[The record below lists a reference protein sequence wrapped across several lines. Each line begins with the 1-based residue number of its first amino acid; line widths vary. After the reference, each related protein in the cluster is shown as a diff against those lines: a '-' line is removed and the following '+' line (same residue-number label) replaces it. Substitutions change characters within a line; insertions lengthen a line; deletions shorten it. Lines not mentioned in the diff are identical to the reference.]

1 MINGGS
7 DTTVLNN
14 VFFYDKTMRE
24 GQPIRSL
31 EKRSLD
37 TLISQLFSR
46 IGGEVRIVGPGGAL
60 TALDERYM
68 GLLKQLLLES
78 FPGIPDDLLGTVRD
92 DLIVVARA
100 TEDASTLV
108 SFTPS
113 TLRLSRDHA
122 HKAEELSAKYSRLLN
137 VDIQPTRYLDTD
149 LEDARLVF
157 GEELFVNRSIKG
169 WVRLSLYFARLCA
182 SMEALR
188 GESGLKQ
195 GEVSHSGRE
204 THLIPAEFASRL
216 GEEMQLS

>member
-1 MINGGS
+1 
-7 DTTVLNN
+7 
-14 VFFYDKTMRE
+14 MRE

-37 TLISQLFSR
+37 TLIKQLFSR
-46 IGGEVRIVGPGGAL
+46 IGGQLRIVGPGGAL

-78 FPGIPDDLLGTVRD
+78 FPGIPDDLLGTVKD

-122 HKAEELSAKYSRLLN
+122 QKADELSAKYSRLLN
-137 VDIQPTRYLDTD
+137 IDIQQTRYLSSD

-157 GEELFVNRSIKG
+157 GEEFFVNRSIKG
-169 WVRLSLYFARLCA
+169 WVRLSQYFARLCA

-188 GESGLKQ
+188 NESGLKQ
-195 GEVSHSGRE
+195 GEVSHSGRD

-216 GEEMQLS
+216 GEEMQLT